1 MNSVN
6 WSASSLWC
14 ELSAPI
20 TGSQIETCH
29 FLCRCL
35 GERLVSRQNK
45 GTGDKGGVMATV
57 ELSVMEFP
65 FVELIRGWSI
75 M

>member
-1 MNSVN
+1 MN

-29 FLCRCL
+29 FLCWCL
-35 GERLVSRQNK
+35 QERLVSKQNR
-45 GTGDKGGVMATV
+45 GIEDKGGAMATV

-65 FVELIRGWSI
+65 FVELISGCSI